1 MRKILSWIAIAVI
14 AAAFVTLCLVFP
26 LKLNIAIPI
35 VLFAIGIILFFVI
48 KRMPAD
54 EETGNGD
61 ESANGRGGEEHK

>member
-1 MRKILSWIAIAVI
+1 MRKILSWVAIAVI

-48 KRMPAD
+48 KRMPAE

-61 ESANGRGGEEHK
+61 ESANGSGGEEHK